1 MRGADTGRRVVSAI
15 AETALGPIEYS
26 AIGGGPPVLVVHGTP
41 GGSDQGLALVRVL
54 ALRGYRVI
62 SPSRPG
68 YLGTRLAIA
77 REPEAQADACAAL
90 LDALGI
96 RRAAVIANSAGGVFA
111 VSLALRHPARVSHLI
126 LLQAV
131 TARMEISADDLLHA
145 ALLLPRA
152 TSIAPSVVAQAW
164 RQGEPSLITQSLAL
178 AWSTLPVSARR
189 AGMLNDATQI
199 AGLPDYPL
207 RTIRVPTLLV
217 HGDAD
222 RNVPYAQSAAAA
234 AAIPGARLLRI
245 ANGDHSS
252 ILFER
257 RTAAAVRDFLW
268 RG

>member
-26 AIGGGPPVLVVHGTP
+26 AIGGGPPVLMLHGSP
-41 GGSDQGLALVRVL
+41 GGADRGLALAGVL
-54 ALRGYRVI
+54 ALRGCRVI

-68 YLGTRLAIA
+68 YLGTSLAVG
-77 REPEAQADACAAL
+77 RTPEEQADACAAL

-96 RRAAVIANSAGGVFA
+96 GRAAVLSNSGGGIVALQF
-111 VSLALRHPARVSHLI
+111 ALRHPERVARLV
-126 LLQAV
+126 LLQSV
-131 TARMEISADDLLHA
+131 TARMEIAADDLLHA

-199 AGLPDYPL
+199 AGLPYYPL